1 MSDKPRGDAPPPTT
15 EEQPSFVQRWSWRK
29 RGAEQPPAPAAEP
42 APPAPPDETATR
54 ELTDADMPPLESLDE
69 NADYSGFFSP
79 KVSAE
84 LRRVALR
91 KLFHAPRFNITDGL
105 DDYAE
110 DFTAYQALGEVVTH
124 EMKRMLEREA
134 KRLAAQSTDTDD
146 ANPDTPDGPP
156 LTATEPSPPPQPDTD
171 DETPT

>member
-1 MSDKPRGDAPPPTT
+1 MSDKPQRDAPTIQ
-15 EEQPSFVQRWSWRK
+15 EQPAFLERWSRRK
-29 RGAEQPPAPAAEP
+29 RGVEPSPAPAPEP
-42 APPAPPDETATR
+42 AESAPPDETTVR

-134 KRLAAQSTDTDD
+134 KRLAEQSGEINAD
-146 ANPDTPDGPP
+146 ANPDMPHEPP
-156 LTATEPSPPPQPDTD
+156 LAATEPPPQPDAD